1 MVDAEGAYREVVEK
15 LEGLRDA
22 LAVALGEVRGST
34 GEAQAGVEELHLRT
48 TEVVGE
54 ALEVCERIVAGRE
67 AEVATV
73 ESLELEEAQ
82 TERDLATART
92 RLAAYRYK
100 SKELA
105 PDETYHRGS
114 VLHARTHVCGMEPA
128 EAASAFREAA
138 ESPKAFWSLRKAVEG
153 RMDAGTMEIL
163 FLLNRLSD
171 LRSINAPTTE
181 ANGDDGGR

>member
-34 GEAQAGVEELHLRT
+34 GEAQAGVEELHNRT

-54 ALEVCERIVAGRE
+54 ALEVCERIVAGRD

-73 ESLELEEAQ
+73 ESRELEEAQ
-82 TERDLATART
+82 TERDLATAPT

-100 SKELA
+100 SKVLA

-114 VLHARTHVCGMEPA
+114 VLHAKTHVCGMEPA

-138 ESPKAFWSLRKAVEG
+138 ESPKAFWSLKKAVEG